1 MSNTSPPQ
9 STVVLPFLQ
18 PSGPSSG
25 PNSGP
30 NSGPSSTSLYVG
42 SVGANNQA
50 TAYNKYDKV
59 GGKRRHKHSKY
70 CKHIS
75 HRKRITNKCNRKR
88 KNRSKRRK

>member
-1 MSNTSPPQ
+1 MSNTSAPPQ

-18 PSGPSSG
+18 PSGPTSG
-25 PNSGP
+25 PT
-30 NSGPSSTSLYVG
+30 SGPSSTSLYAG

-70 CKHIS
+70 CKHRS
-75 HRKRITNKCNRKR
+75 RKRRTNKSNRKIR
-88 KNRSKRRK
+88 TKRRNK